1 MANISKFPT
10 SITQTTAGRGSAG
23 PSWSNISN
31 MEANDGSVST
41 IVLSSGEL
49 SQVFFAKDF
58 NFGISPLATIDGI
71 VFSMER
77 FASSSNTIQDHT
89 LELHMDN
96 LISKSMSDNK
106 SSSAYWSTSNGV
118 VTFGSPSDLWGRV
131 GGIPADLVNVM
142 EFKYRCTSNG
152 YGSNTGSV
160 DYVEATVYYS
170 IDGVKF
176 STSSLANIT
185 HGSTQIQKIY
195 HGSNQIFPDDEPDA
209 IDWADVSSS
218 TSPLTTSTETFTGL
232 NTSIPVYLSSSSST
246 AISYILNGGSP
257 VTFSF
262 LSPATILISN
272 NDTLAFSLATSK
284 TSSNT
289 VTVRH
294 ANKFVTS
301 GSSYTYQ
308 LLSQFT
314 LSKT

>member
-1 MANISKFPT
+1 MANVSKFPT
-10 SITQTTAGRGSAG
+10 SFTQTNTGGV

-41 IVLSSGEL
+41 IVLSEGEL
-49 SQVFFAKDF
+49 SQFFWAKDF

-77 FASSSNTIQDHT
+77 FASSSNSIRDNG
-89 LELHMDN
+89 LHLYTN
-96 LISKSMSDNK
+96 SLLISDNK
-106 SSSAYWSTSNGV
+106 SASAYWSTSNGV
-118 VTFGSPSDLWGRV
+118 ETFGSPSDLWGRV
-131 GGIPADLVNVM
+131 GGISAELVNSL
-142 EFKYRCTSNG
+142 EFRYRCSSAG

-218 TSPLTTSTETFTGL
+218 ASPVTTSTETFTGL
-232 NTSIPVYLSSSSST
+232 NTSIPVQAVSSST
-246 AISYILNGGSP
+246 VSYILNGGSP
-257 VTFSF
+257 VLWNGS
-262 LSPATILISN
+262 LTILISN
-272 NDTLAFSLATSK
+272 NDTLAFRFTNAKASSATI
-284 TSSNT
+284 
-289 VTVRH
+289 TVRH
-294 ANKFVTS
+294 ANKINSLQNNFE
-301 GSSYTYQ
+301 

-314 LSKT
+314 LTKT

>member
-1 MANISKFPT
+1 MANVSKFPT
-10 SITQTTAGRGSAG
+10 SFTQTNYGGV

-41 IVLSSGEL
+41 IVLSEGEL
-49 SQVFFAKDF
+49 SQFFWAKDF

-77 FASSSNTIQDHT
+77 FASSSNSIRDNG
-89 LELHMDN
+89 LHLYTNN
-96 LISKSMSDNK
+96 LLISDNK
-106 SSSAYWSTSNGV
+106 STSAYWSTSNGV
-118 VTFGSPSDLWGRV
+118 ETFGSPSDLWGRV
-131 GGIPADLVNVM
+131 GGISAELVNGL
-142 EFKYRCTSNG
+142 EFRYRCSSAG

-209 IDWADVSSS
+209 IAWANVSSS
-218 TSPLTTSTETFTGL
+218 TSPVTSSTETFTGL
-232 NTSIPVYLSSSSST
+232 NTSIPVQLTSSSVS
-246 AISYILNGGSP
+246 AVQYILNGGSP
-257 VTFSF
+257 VTFGGNN
-262 LSPATILISN
+262 PAMILISN
-272 NDTLAFSLATSK
+272 NDTLAFSYTTGKA
-284 TSSNT
+284 SSST
-289 VTVRH
+289 ISVLH
-294 ANKFVTS
+294 ANKMNSF
-301 GSSYTYQ
+301 GNNFQ

-314 LSKT
+314 LTKT

>member
-1 MANISKFPT
+1 MANVSKFPT
-10 SITQTTAGRGSAG
+10 SFTQTNYGGV

-41 IVLSSGEL
+41 IVLSEGEL
-49 SQVFFAKDF
+49 SQFFWAKDF

-77 FASSSNTIQDHT
+77 FASSSNSIRDNG
-89 LELHMDN
+89 LHLYTNN
-96 LISKSMSDNK
+96 LLISDNK
-106 SSSAYWSTSNGV
+106 STSAYWSTSNGV
-118 VTFGSPSDLWGRV
+118 ETFGSPSDLWGRV
-131 GGIPADLVNVM
+131 GGISAELVNSL
-142 EFKYRCTSNG
+142 EFRYRCSSAG

-209 IDWADVSSS
+209 IAWADVSSS
-218 TSPLTTSTETFTGL
+218 GSPVTTSTETFTGL
-232 NTSIPVYLSSSSST
+232 NTSIPVQLTSSSVS
-246 AISYILNGGSP
+246 AVQYILNGGSP
-257 VTFSF
+257 VTIS
-262 LSPATILISN
+262 LSSPAMILISN
-272 NDTLAFSLATSK
+272 NDTLSFSYTTSK
-284 TSSNT
+284 ASSCT
-289 VTVRH
+289 ITVRH
-294 ANKFVTS
+294 ANKINSLQNNFE
-301 GSSYTYQ
+301 

-314 LSKT
+314 LTKT

>member
-1 MANISKFPT
+1 MANVSKFPT
-10 SITQTTAGRGSAG
+10 SITQTNSVDI

-31 MEANDGSVST
+31 MQANDGSVST
-41 IVLSSGEL
+41 IVLSEGEL
-49 SQVFFAKDF
+49 SQFFWAKDF

-77 FASSSNTIQDHT
+77 FASSSNSIRDNG
-89 LELHMDN
+89 LHLYTKGL
-96 LISKSMSDNK
+96 LISDNK
-106 SSSAYWSTSNGV
+106 STSAYWSTSNGV
-118 VTFGSPSDLWGRV
+118 ETFGSPSDLWGRV
-131 GGIPADLVNVM
+131 GGISAELVNSL
-142 EFKYRCTSNG
+142 EFRYRCSSAG

-218 TSPLTTSTETFTGL
+218 TSPVTSSTETFTGL
-232 NTSIPVYLSSSSST
+232 NTSIPVQITGCGSV
-246 AISYILNGGSP
+246 SYILNGGSP
-257 VTFSF
+257 VIWTGS
-262 LSPATILISN
+262 LAILISN
-272 NDTLAFSLATSK
+272 NDTLSFSYTTAK
-284 TSSNT
+284 ASSCT
-289 VTVRH
+289 ITVRH
-294 ANKFVTS
+294 ANKINSLQNNFE
-301 GSSYTYQ
+301 

-314 LSKT
+314 LTKT